1 MLAADLPDRFPIPF
15 ADAAGPSYIRPIPEA
30 SQIGIEDG
38 AASLTDGFPPDTFTP
53 VTAGGV
59 PPFGQDFNG
68 LLNQITAWN
77 RWQAMGGP
85 VKYDGTFQTA
95 IGGYPQGAVIMSAS
109 TVGLFWLSLVDNN
122 TSNPDTGGANWRG
135 FAPGFSSAYGVV
147 GGTANAMTLT
157 LTPGVPA
164 YSTGLTFEARTTLAN
179 TSTAV
184 TLNLNGLGAKAIKL
198 QDNSDPAVGQIV
210 AGAVLQ
216 LTYDGVNLIWKNAPP
231 LLNGSGAATAGGTA
245 NALTATVSPLQAY
258 TSGLLLRIAATAAN
272 TTAPTININ
281 GLGAKSI
288 LWPDGSALSG
298 GEIEAGL
305 ILLLYYNGTNF
316 LWANAPWATTA
327 PVGTASKRLAT
338 TAFVQAAVAAS
349 SSSFLYHAATSATP
363 VPPMTF
369 NYVDTRGGAVTLPLP
384 ASPTTGMAL
393 TFADIGK
400 SWGFAAFTLGRNG
413 QTIQGIAEDLVCAK
427 TNLQFSIGFDGT
439 TWVLF

>member
-77 RWQAMGGP
+77 RWQAAGGP
-85 VKYDGTFQTA
+85 VRYDATFQTA

-164 YSTGLTFEARTTLAN
+164 YTTGLTFEARTTLAN
-179 TSTAV
+179 TSSTV
-184 TLNLNGLGAKAIKL
+184 TLNVNGLGAKSIKL
-198 QDNSDPAVGQIV
+198 QNNSDPAVGQIA

-231 LLNGSGAATAGGTA
+231 LLNGSGSANAGGTA
-245 NALTATVSPLQAY
+245 NALTATLSPLQAY
-258 TSGLLLRIAATAAN
+258 GYGLLVRIVTTAAN
-272 TTAPTININ
+272 TGAMTLNVN

-288 LWPDGSALSG
+288 VHADGSAIASG
-298 GEIEAGL
+298 EAESGTVM
-305 ILLLYYNGTNF
+305 LLFYDGTNF
-316 LWANAPWATTA
+316 VWANAPRGVTPA
-327 PVGTASKRLAT
+327 PGDNSKRFAT
-338 TAFVQAAVAAS
+338 TAFVQAAVIASSPSQYYAAS
-349 SSSFLYHAATSATP
+349 TTTP
-363 VPPMTF
+363 FVPMTY
-369 NYVDTRGGAVTLPLP
+369 NAIDCTAGPVTIPLP
-384 ASPTTGMAL
+384 ASPTTGTFL
-393 TFADIGK
+393 TFVDIAK
-400 SWGFAAFTLGRNG
+400 VWATNRFTLGRNG
-413 QTIQGIAEDLVCAK
+413 QTIMGDASDLICGK
-427 TNLQFSIGFDGT
+427 SNIQFSIWFDGSS
-439 TWVLF
+439 WILF